1 MAETQTVSQT
11 ITVVP
16 VLDLPRTK
24 SSSSDDSFTALMNA
38 VLDSARSSGSL
49 ESSGGTSSST
59 SASTSTANSANDT
72 IDTTASDST
81 ASTSTTSTGTLNS
94 VPSLAASGRTASS
107 SSRSSSTSAPASG
120 PASTSTS
127 AASSTTPS
135 PCPSI
140 LRLSSSNLT
149 LPSRTGSPSITFAPL
164 PQVEPRKRGS
174 PHPLG
179 VAARS
184 RLLRHR
190 RMLREQGL
198 HPDDVPYP
206 YGPGSGIGGGLGMA
220 DPDAGD
226 GGPWVEDGPV
236 EIREAQAGVDA
247 DEDARA
253 RSVGRGGQPR
263 SRAMSDPSEG
273 DALISLG
280 RLVKGAGKTLWR
292 SISMKDVRGKEGKA
306 SGSGSTSGAAGPES
320 PAEGQEQRSPPS
332 SMSSERR
339 ATLPRKTE
347 VHLFDDPEARP
358 PSADGGVWEEVV
370 EEESWKKLLSQP
382 PPPPPS
388 AASTDSGKGETTP
401 RASIEPVADVRLK
414 KRTSTVEVFAARIR

>member
-1 MAETQTVSQT
+1 MSETQTVSQT

-24 SSSSDDSFTALMNA
+24 SSSSDDSFAALMNA

-49 ESSGGTSSST
+49 ESSGGTSS
-59 SASTSTANSANDT
+59 ASTANST
-72 IDTTASDST
+72 PDTTASDSN
-81 ASTSTTSTGTLNS
+81 TSTTSTGTLNS

-107 SSRSSSTSAPASG
+107 SSRSSSASAPASG
-120 PASTSTS
+120 TPSTSTS

-140 LRLSSSNLT
+140 LRSSSSNLT
-149 LPSRTGSPSITFAPL
+149 LPSRTGSPSISFAPL

-206 YGPGSGIGGGLGMA
+206 YGPGSGVGGGLGMG

-226 GGPWVEDGPV
+226 GGPWIEDGPV

-253 RSVGRGGQPR
+253 RSVGRSGQPR
-263 SRAMSDPSEG
+263 SRAMSDPYEG
-273 DALISLG
+273 DALVSLG

-292 SISMKDVRGKEGKA
+292 SISMKDVRSKEVKASA
-306 SGSGSTSGAAGPES
+306 SGSGSGAASTSES
-320 PAEGQEQRSPPS
+320 TEGQDERSPS
-332 SMSSERR
+332 SSTSSERR

-358 PSADGGVWEEVV
+358 SSADGGVWEEVV

-382 PPPPPS
+382 PPS
-388 AASTDSGKGETTP
+388 SSDSVKSETTP
-401 RASIEPVADVRLK
+401 RTTPRTSIEPVADVRIK